1 MDFINISSTI
11 STNDDDDGLLLE
23 LQFYKEPKHVNEV
36 MKAMEGDK
44 MVNELHKEVMKLIT
58 PTSIVFGDFIS
69 LKEMS

>member
-11 STNDDDDGLLLE
+11 STNDDDDLLLE

-44 MVNELHKEVMKLIT
+44 MVNELHKEVMKLFT
-58 PTSIVFGDFIS
+58 PTS
-69 LKEMS
+69 